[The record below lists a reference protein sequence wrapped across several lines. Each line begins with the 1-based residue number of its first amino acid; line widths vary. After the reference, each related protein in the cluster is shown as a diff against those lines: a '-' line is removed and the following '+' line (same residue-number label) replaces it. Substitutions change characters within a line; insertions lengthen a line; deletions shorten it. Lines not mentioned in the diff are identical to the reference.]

1 MGLVFANILA
11 ALAGVGGRLVAVR
24 SAPTWLAVTH
34 WPLDAIG
41 LADAVDAVNFLAGL
55 AAGDHARLHLGLR
68 EVLEFIVDVQVLDT
82 TMEAGAILDLP
93 EAERACV
100 YVHGHS

>member
-1 MGLVFANILA
+1 MFVNILA

-24 SAPTWLAVTH
+24 SAPAGLAVTH
-34 WPLDAIG
+34 RPLDAIG
-41 LADAVDAVNFLAGL
+41 LADAVDAVDFLAGL
-55 AAGDHARLHLGLR
+55 AAGDDAGLHLGLR

-82 TMEAGAILDLP
+82 TMEAGAVLDLP
-93 EAERACV
+93 EAEGARV